1 MLKTVNVAE
10 VIDGQPVGTFQI
22 RAFLLC
28 AAVLFVDGFDVQGIT
43 YVAPAISQ
51 AWGLTR
57 GAFGPTFSAGLL
69 GVMLG
74 ALLLA
79 PLADRIGRRSVIIYS
94 CVAFGLFTL
103 LTVWVTSLD
112 TLLVLRFFTGLGLG
126 GALPNA
132 IGLASEYAPRKH
144 RASIVMF
151 VSSGIS
157 LGAIAAGR
165 AVAWLIGAFGWQ
177 SVFVVGAAL
186 PLLLAALLFA
196 GLPESIRFLAVLPKG
211 QAEAMRL
218 VGKIKRELTL
228 EPQKQVVTN
237 DGDGGKA
244 SVVHLFRQHLGQPTV
259 LLWIAFFMS
268 LLNVYLA
275 ISWLPTSLNA
285 SGFTITQAA
294 VITSWYHAGGVIGT
308 YALGLLMDKLG
319 VRTVL
324 IFAFLLALAGFYTF
338 ATVSGLGQWSTT
350 LLLMAT
356 GFGVIGGQVGIV
368 TLASMIYPVAIRS
381 TGLGWALGVGR
392 VGSIVGP
399 TVGGLMLAT
408 GLDARHVYYVCIVPA
423 LVAAVAI
430 ALVRWRPAEV
440 DSSDASTAT
449 GALRYDANR

>member
-1 MLKTVNVAE
+1 MAQTIDVAE
-10 VIDGQPVGTFQI
+10 IIDGQKVGAFQI

-51 AWGLTR
+51 AWGLPR
-57 GAFGPTFSAGLL
+57 GAFGPTFSAGLF

-74 ALLLA
+74 ALLIA
-79 PLADRIGRRSVIIYS
+79 PLADRIGRRRVIIYS

-103 LTVWVTSLD
+103 LTVWADSLD

-186 PLLLAALLFA
+186 PLLLAAALLA
-196 GLPESIRFLAVLPKG
+196 GLPESLRFLAAIKTG
-211 QAEAMRL
+211 QGEARRL
-218 VGKIKRELTL
+218 LGKIARGHTIGEHVSIT
-228 EPQKQVVTN
+228 TH
-237 DGDGGKA
+237 DGHTSKA
-244 SVVHLFRQHLGQPTV
+244 TVAALFKHGLGQPTV
-259 LLWIAFFMS
+259 LLWVAFFMS

-285 SGFTITQAA
+285 SGFTVPQSA

-308 YALGLLMDKLG
+308 YTLGLLMDKLG
-319 VRTVL
+319 ARTVL
-324 IFAFLLALAGFYTF
+324 VFAFGLALAGFYAF
-338 ATVSGLGQWSTT
+338 AAASGLGQWSTT

-399 TVGGLMLAT
+399 TVGGFMLAT
-408 GLDARHVYYVCIVPA
+408 GLDAKHVYYVCVVPA
-423 LVAAVAI
+423 LVGAIAVA
-430 ALVRWRPAEV
+430 LLRWQSTPTPR
-440 DSSDASTAT
+440 ASRVASPV
-449 GALRYDANR
+449 GDDANA